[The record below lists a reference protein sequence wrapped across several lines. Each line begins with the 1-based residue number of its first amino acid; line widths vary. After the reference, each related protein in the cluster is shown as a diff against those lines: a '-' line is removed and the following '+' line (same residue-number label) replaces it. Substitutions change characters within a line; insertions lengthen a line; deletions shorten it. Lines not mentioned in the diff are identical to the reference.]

1 MGNTKCQENFQQQRQ
16 ESWGEIVSPLTLSLL
31 NLSQEGHAEIMELD
45 DF

>member
-1 MGNTKCQENFQQQRQ
+1 MKCYKCYSAAPQIP
-16 ESWGEIVSPLTLSLL
+16 SSIGKILSPLTLSLL